1 MTQVLVASLI
11 LLLASSC
18 QGLQVKRQVNGK
30 YKKCSCLNI
39 FATQY
44 YSALPVPAVYPNL
57 GLALFNP
64 NPAQPVGGLFV
75 ENALKTQIINSVSV

>member
-1 MTQVLVASLI
+1 MVRI
-11 LLLASSC
+11 
-18 QGLQVKRQVNGK
+18 
-30 YKKCSCLNI
+30 KKCSYSNI
-39 FATQY
+39 FVIQY

-75 ENALKTQIINSVSV
+75 ENALKTQIINSVSI

>member
-1 MTQVLVASLI
+1 MVSKKNVLVQTI
-11 LLLASSC
+11 LPYN
-18 QGLQVKRQVNGK
+18 K
-30 YKKCSCLNI
+30 
-39 FATQY
+39 QY

-75 ENALKTQIINSVSV
+75 GNALKTQKIKSVSI

>member
-30 YKKCSCLNI
+30 QKKCSCSNI
-39 FATQY
+39 FVIQY

-64 NPAQPVGGLFV
+64 NPAQPVGGLFG
-75 ENALKTQIINSVSV
+75 ENCFKTQIIKSVSI